1 MAEPDHAHHHSSPD
15 DHDHEHTHGHE
26 KHDFAA
32 ANRAFFDQHAHE
44 HSHGHNDA
52 HSRER
57 AIRQVNALRKAWP
70 ELFDEDSTVAMDYAC
85 GTGLVSQQL
94 CQYVKSVVGVDI
106 SQASVDLYN
115 SQASNQGLAL
125 EEMRAVCAEL
135 KGEPGELDGL
145 KFDIIVCC
153 ASYHHFPSIDDTT
166 RILASFLKP
175 GGSLLVADIRASE
188 DGRELFPVTHHHLVP
203 HKHGLSEGAVRAA
216 FEGAGLVGFDM
227 RDVFKARMR
236 PTGEEVQWFVVRGVK
251 AT

>member
-145 KFDIIVCC
+145 KFDIIVPLL
-153 ASYHHFPSIDDTT
+153 AVLRVVPSLPSIDDTT

-188 DGRELFPVTHHHLVP
+188 DGRELFP
-203 HKHGLSEGAVRAA
+203 HGLSEGAVRAA
-216 FEGAGLVGFDM
+216 FEGAGL
-227 RDVFKARMR
+227 ARMP